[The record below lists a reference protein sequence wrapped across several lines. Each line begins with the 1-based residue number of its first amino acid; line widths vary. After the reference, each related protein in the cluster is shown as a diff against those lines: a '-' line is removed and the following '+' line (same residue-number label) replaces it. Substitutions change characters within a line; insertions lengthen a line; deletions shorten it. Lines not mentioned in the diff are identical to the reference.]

1 MPIAAQKKEGGA
13 QEESTFFLFPLVS
26 VCVWRDTF
34 FQVCW
39 CGRVSVAARHSPLG
53 HVLFVRNFN
62 LNRAPS
68 LSRHS
73 VQENSSLHTL
83 LPNSQSYS
91 CTRSLM
97 RTPEWPKIP
106 AQSLQGRPWATP
118 SLSFPNSA
126 KTKVIPGC
134 LHSLPALLAR
144 NCSKNYDLSQGSSPV
159 SITGGAFWRATA
171 LAAAHPAAAAAL

>member
-1 MPIAAQKKEGGA
+1 MPIAAPKEEGGA

-26 VCVWRDTF
+26 VCVWRDAF
-34 FQVCW
+34 FQVYW
-39 CGRVSVAARHSPLG
+39 CGRVSVAARHSPLE
-53 HVLFVRNFN
+53 HVLFVR
-62 LNRAPS
+62 NRAPS

-73 VQENSSLHTL
+73 VQENSSIHTL
-83 LPNSQSYS
+83 LPNSQNYS

-97 RTPEWPKIP
+97 RTPEWPRIP
-106 AQSLQGRPWATP
+106 AQSLEGRPWATH
-118 SLSFPNSA
+118 SLSFSNSA

-134 LHSLPALLAR
+134 LHSLPALLTQ
-144 NCSKNYDLSQGSSPV
+144 NCSKSFDLSQGSSPI